1 MGIRRIGL
9 DKMVENT
16 AVTAGVSQEQAR
28 KVIKAYLEEIKLA
41 LCKGDAVALR
51 EFGTFSPKHL
61 AEREGKNPQTG
72 EMMHIKG
79 KDTVRF
85 KPSRKFVDTLND

>member
-1 MGIRRIGL
+1 MDVWNTHMEKMTRRTL
-9 DKMVENT
+9 
-16 AVTAGVSQEQAR
+16 
-28 KVIKAYLEEIKLA
+28 
-41 LCKGDAVALR
+41 
-51 EFGTFSPKHL
+51 SPKHL

>member
-1 MGIRRIGL
+1 MKRIGL

-16 AVTAGVSQEQAR
+16 AVTAGVSKEQAR

-51 EFGTFSPKHL
+51 EFGTFNPIHR
-61 AEREGKNPQTG
+61 AEKKGHNPATG
-72 EMMHIKG
+72 ESITIPA
-79 KDTVRF
+79 KDTVTFRISKKF
-85 KPSRKFVDTLND
+85 KDMLNS

>member
-1 MGIRRIGL
+1 MKRIGL

-16 AVTAGVSQEQAR
+16 AVTAGVSKEQAR

-51 EFGTFSPKHL
+51 EFGTFNPIHR
-61 AEREGKNPQTG
+61 AERQGHNPATG
-72 EMMHIKG
+72 ESITIPA
-79 KDTVRF
+79 KDTVTFRISKKF
-85 KPSRKFVDTLND
+85 KDMLNS